1 MASTI
6 FYLINWIVQCAS
18 LLNNSTEYI
27 NNIIITNRIRITNIV
42 LLIYYQ
48 EKKLKQ
54 KKMILKG
61 NVVAVDVKE
70 GNGKVAKVN
79 NRVSVLD
86 KLVKC

>member
-1 MASTI
+1 
-6 FYLINWIVQCAS
+6 
-18 LLNNSTEYI
+18 
-27 NNIIITNRIRITNIV
+27 
-42 LLIYYQ
+42 
-48 EKKLKQ
+48 
-54 KKMILKG
+54 MILKG